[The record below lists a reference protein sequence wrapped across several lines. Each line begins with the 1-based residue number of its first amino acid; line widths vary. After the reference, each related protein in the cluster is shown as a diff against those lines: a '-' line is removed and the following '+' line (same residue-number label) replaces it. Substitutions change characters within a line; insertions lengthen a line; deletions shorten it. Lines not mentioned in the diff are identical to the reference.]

1 MIYVKITATTV
12 PYLQDDVGTLIE
24 FNEFN
29 QSSVEIIETEEQSLD
44 FELIEDNQPIYKGQ
58 FSSMNVTLLEEIEVT
73 LDALLKDKVIKKK
86 DKQTLLAKLS
96 RGKSKSDKKAKSNK
110 KEKPAL
116 KGKVK
121 LSPIKLVLLLLV
133 GVIILLIGLFPSFI
147 PDTVQSMAT
156 IVKQEPKK
164 DKVKPKVKQPKDLKL
179 VEKITD
185 ETTQAEVIELI
196 DQAMKEK
203 DYSQIKEINDKYP
216 TLYGLFEDAFFKKE
230 WDKVIDTPLNS
241 LTDDQKVK
249 VAIAFL
255 EINEVDKAIDLN
267 NILKSDLIS
276 QKVEEHLTNQALEFI
291 RSGKIKE
298 AEKVNDTL
306 KSKAIADLIEEGK
319 AYVSLIKKYEDSK
332 DKDGVDYWTRILAN
346 LGKK

>member
-29 QSSVEIIETEEQSLD
+29 QSSIEIIETEEQSLD
-44 FELIEDNQPIYKGQ
+44 FELIEDNQPIYKGK
-58 FSSMNVTLLEEIEVT
+58 FSSMNATLLEEIEVT
-73 LDALLKDKVIKKK
+73 LDALLKNKDIKKK
-86 DKQTLLAKLS
+86 DKQALLAKLS
-96 RGKSKSDKKAKSNK
+96 KGKSKSDKKAKSDK

-133 GVIILLIGLFPSFI
+133 GVIILLVGLFPSFI
-147 PDTVQSMAT
+147 PDTVQRMAT

-164 DKVKPKVKQPKDLKL
+164 DKVKPKVEQPKKLKL
-179 VEKITD
+179 VDKIND

-203 DYSQIKEINDKYP
+203 DYSQIKEINDKYLTP
-216 TLYGLFEDAFFKKE
+216 YGLFEDAFFKKE
-230 WDKVIDTPLNS
+230 WAKVIDTPLNS

-306 KSKAIADLIEEGK
+306 KSKAITDLIEEGK